1 MTVYQAIVQIGAA
14 HPNHCSVT
22 LREGTQVMVDGEPMV
37 RTASGYIEP
46 TEYWEDT
53 IPAAYKT
60 AAMQI
65 EGAARELLARADS
78 VRAKAVDLQSQ
89 EAAA

>member
-1 MTVYQAIVQIGAA
+1 MNVYQAIVQIGAA

-22 LREGTQVMVDGEPMV
+22 LREGKQVIVDGEPMV

-53 IPAAYKT
+53 IPDAYLT
-60 AAMQI
+60 AAVQI
-65 EGAARELLARADS
+65 EGAARELLSRAEQ
-78 VRAKAVDLQSQ
+78 VRAKAADLQTQ